1 MNTQKRFPRFFFR
14 LRGELLSVVVLLAVP
29 LVSQEA
35 LSSELKVK
43 VGKTLE
49 ISSSYRY
56 CWYPGV
62 HQFPTGEIMVTIRM
76 SPDEWHP
83 EGAFSAYCISGDG
96 GLTWSHRYTLGA
108 GANPDGAYTLQPRE
122 DGTIWQLW
130 HWMQPDPPGQAR
142 QFHAT
147 LTRYSRSGMEVGQ
160 VRDVRVRFSEE
171 VNMEPARMTGFGELK
186 DASKLER
193 VPDVWLFGSILEAL
207 NGDWLAT
214 MCCRL
219 ARDRRYYR
227 ALLLRSRDEG
237 KSWIQYSTIAAVE
250 PDEKP
255 WPGMGDAGPSETGMV
270 RLADSR
276 LYAIFRTSSNGFMAH
291 AWSSDDGKTWTR
303 PVSTPFK
310 GVAPRTRRLSS
321 GVLACTYG
329 RPGPVT
335 IMFSMD
341 GTGEKWSH
349 VTELFDGMSTRYTD
363 LIEVEPG
370 RVLVVYDSVPYGWDP
385 IPYAPSLKGHDSLE
399 EGTKNT
405 IYGTFVE
412 VRKR

>member
-1 MNTQKRFPRFFFR
+1 
-14 LRGELLSVVVLLAVP
+14 
-29 LVSQEA
+29 
-35 LSSELKVK
+35 
-43 VGKTLE
+43 
-49 ISSSYRY
+49 
-56 CWYPGV
+56 
-62 HQFPTGEIMVTIRM
+62 
-76 SPDEWHP
+76 
-83 EGAFSAYCISGDG
+83 
-96 GLTWSHRYTLGA
+96 
-108 GANPDGAYTLQPRE
+108 
-122 DGTIWQLW
+122 
-130 HWMQPDPPGQAR
+130 
-142 QFHAT
+142 
-147 LTRYSRSGMEVGQ
+147 MEVGQ